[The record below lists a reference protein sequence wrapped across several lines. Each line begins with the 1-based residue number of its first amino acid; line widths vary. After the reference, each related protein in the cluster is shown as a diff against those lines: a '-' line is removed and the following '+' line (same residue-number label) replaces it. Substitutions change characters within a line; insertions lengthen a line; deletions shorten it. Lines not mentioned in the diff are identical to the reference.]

1 MKLEST
7 SAAPSKSE
15 DEKKLRAETEE
26 FISLIGE
33 WQIKLYAENKRSLLV
48 ILQGLDAS
56 GKDGAIKKVFADVNP
71 MGIRVLS
78 FKKPTETELSYD
90 FLWRVHH
97 VVPPSGMI
105 HVFNRSHYE
114 DILVPTVEGY
124 LPASFINKRYQQIN
138 HFEKLL
144 EESGTAVLKFM
155 LHVSE
160 DEQRDRL
167 KERMTD
173 PKKFWK
179 HKDSDW
185 ETLKKR
191 KAYLEVYDEILEKCD
206 DCKWHVI
213 PSDKNWYKEYL
224 IAKAVKEKLE
234 ELNPGYPPLVTSMK
248 K

>member
-1 MKLEST
+1 MKLDST
-7 SAAPSKSE
+7 SAEPGKSE
-15 DEKKLRAETEE
+15 DEKKLRAETDEL
-26 FISLIGE
+26 IALIGE
-33 WQIKLYAENKRSLLV
+33 WQMKLYAENKRSLLV

-78 FKKPTETELSYD
+78 FKKPTETELSHD
-90 FLWRVHH
+90 FLWRVHQ

-114 DILVPTVEGY
+114 DILVPSVEGY
-124 LPASFINKRYQQIN
+124 LPTSLISKRYQQIN

-144 EESGTAVLKFM
+144 EESGTTVLKFM

-160 DEQRDRL
+160 DEQKDRL

-185 ETLKKR
+185 ETFKKR
-191 KAYLEVYDEILEKCD
+191 KSYLEVYDEILEKCD
-206 DCKWHVI
+206 ACKWHVI
-213 PSDKNWYKEYL
+213 PCDKNWYKEYL
-224 IAKAVKEKLE
+224 IAKVVKEKLE
-234 ELNPGYPPLVTSMK
+234 ELNPVYPPLVTSMK

>member
-7 SAAPSKSE
+7 PTGPGKSE
-15 DEKKLRAETEE
+15 DEKQLRAETDALV
-26 FISLIGE
+26 SLIGE
-33 WQIKLYAENKRSLLV
+33 WQLKLYAENKRSLLV
-48 ILQGLDAS
+48 VLQGLDAS
-56 GKDGAIKKVFADVNP
+56 GKDGAIKKVFARVNP
-71 MGIRVLS
+71 MGVRVVS
-78 FKKPTETELSYD
+78 FKKPTENELAHD

-124 LPASFINKRYQQIN
+124 LPPTFISKRYQQIN

-144 EESGTAVLKFM
+144 EESGTSVLKFM

-160 DEQRDRL
+160 DEQKDRL

-185 ETLKKR
+185 ETFKKR

-206 DCKWHVI
+206 GCKWHVI

-224 IAKAVKEKLE
+224 IARVVKEKLE
-234 ELNPGYPPLVTSMK
+234 ELKPNFPPLVTSMK